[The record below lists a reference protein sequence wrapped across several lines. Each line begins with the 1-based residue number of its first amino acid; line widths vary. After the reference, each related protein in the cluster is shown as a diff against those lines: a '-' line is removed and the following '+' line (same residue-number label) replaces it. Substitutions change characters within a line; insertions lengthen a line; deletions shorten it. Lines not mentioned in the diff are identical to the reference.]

1 MTIHEIKTDLSPA
14 EVIERARTFFALAG
28 TPSAAFPEKRGAG
41 FVKLHVEVGEIVIAA
56 LPADDH
62 TRVRGSASRGA
73 QLLMRFLTT
82 LGHPLDAR
90 QTVHRYRH
98 QKVFGA
104 RTATLSTDPAPSVAT
119 ASEADDASAP
129 RAA

>member
-1 MTIHEIKTDLSPA
+1 MTIHEIRTDLSPA

-28 TPSAAFPEKRGAG
+28 TPSAAFPEQRGAG
-41 FVKLHVEVGEIVIAA
+41 FLKLHVEVGEIVIAA
-56 LPADDH
+56 LPEDDH

-90 QTVHRYRH
+90 QTVNRYRDR
-98 QKVFGA
+98 QVFGA
-104 RTATLSTDPAPSVAT
+104 RTTQLTTDPAHLCRDGLGSCRR
-119 ASEADDASAP
+119 SAP

>member
-1 MTIHEIKTDLSPA
+1 MTIHEIRTDLSPA
-14 EVIERARTFFALAG
+14 EVIERARTFFAQAG
-28 TPSAAFPEKRGAG
+28 TPSAAFPEQRGAG
-41 FVKLHVEVGEIVIAA
+41 FLKLHVEVGEIVIAA
-56 LPADDH
+56 LPEDDH

-90 QTVHRYRH
+90 QTVNRYRDR
-98 QKVFGA
+98 QVFGA
-104 RTATLSTDPAPSVAT
+104 RTTQLTTDPDTSAAT
-119 ASEADDASAP
+119 ASEAADAPAP